1 METRVAAIWAR
12 VSSEGQQD
20 LSLSGQ
26 VERVKA
32 KLENLSYI
40 PQYIFKVVWSS
51 TDLKPCPQFQEL
63 RQLIRDQKIRAV
75 GMLDR
80 DRIEANGLQRL
91 NFLADCKQKEV
102 EPIVYQGVPFLDG
115 GEGQLVEL
123 ALALAKEKQIERAQ
137 SGAKQGLADRAQKD
151 GLPPTKSHVYGMK
164 WDNSIG
170 KYAPDENHENAG
182 LVWTLALSGKKFKA
196 ICKELVLRGIPTPSG
211 KIYWHKS
218 TLHTI
223 LTNPIYAGRYA
234 ALRYERVEPKK
245 RTKNTFGKTSAKLKP
260 VEEWHFIDD
269 LVEQPIVTWQEFL
282 TVKERLR
289 LNQQAAKRNAHRDYL
304 LRGLIRCELC
314 QAQGIHR
321 HYYGVQRTKQQP
333 AYVCSAGWSQTYG
346 KRCPSKAI
354 PCARLED
361 EVKTVIQNF
370 LESPEFYL
378 SGAQAEVELQEKTIT
393 EIEQKIRDN
402 EKAYRKTIADE
413 QYKLEKLTPEAF
425 EQAQKLLVARRS
437 YLNEENQGLKAKLNN
452 LRQHSVNEDM
462 VRHMR
467 DNLMANLD
475 GASAEDWRFIL
486 ESLGAKVMAFGDGT
500 WDIEINI
507 PVGERIPEASIV
519 SKTGCCTSLC

>member
-1 METRVAAIWAR
+1 MENRVAAIWAR
-12 VSSEGQQD
+12 VSSKGQEE
-20 LSLSGQ
+20 LSPEGQ
-26 VERVKA
+26 VERVKSRLQNEGYSI
-32 KLENLSYI
+32 KYT
-40 PQYIFKVVWSS
+40 FKVIWTS
-51 TDLKPCPQFQEL
+51 TDLNPCPDFQEL
-63 RQLIRDQKIRAV
+63 RRIIKTRQIHAV

-80 DRIEANGLQRL
+80 DRINLGLARL
-91 NFLADCKQKEV
+91 NFLNDCRANGV
-102 EPIVYQGVPFLDG
+102 EPIVYQGIPFLEG
-115 GEGQLVEL
+115 PEGQLMEM
-123 ALALAKEKQIERAQ
+123 ALSLVKEKQIERAQ
-137 SGAKQGLADRAQKD
+137 GGAKQGLSDRATLRN
-151 GLPPTKSHVYGMK
+151 LPPTKTKVYGYK
-164 WDNSIG
+164 WKDGKFIPSGNYDNTR
-170 KYAPDENHENAG
+170 
-182 LVWTLALSGKKFKA
+182 LVWALALSGKKFKA

-211 KIYWHKS
+211 KIYWQKS
-218 TLHTI
+218 TLQTI
-223 LTNPIYAGRYA
+223 LTNPMYAGRYA

-260 VEEWHFIDD
+260 MEEWHFIDD

-333 AYVCSAGWSQTYG
+333 AYVCSAGWSQTYE
-346 KRCPSKAI
+346 KKCPSKAI
-354 PCARLED
+354 PCGRLEG
-361 EVKTVIQNF
+361 EVKTVIKNF

-393 EIEQKIRDN
+393 ELEQKIRDN

-437 YLNEENQGLKAKLNN
+437 YLDEENQRLKAN
-452 LRQHSVNEDM
+452 LDNLKQHSVNEDM

-507 PVGERIPEASIV
+507 PIGESIPEASIV
-519 SKTGCCTSLC
+519 SKTGWCTFPC